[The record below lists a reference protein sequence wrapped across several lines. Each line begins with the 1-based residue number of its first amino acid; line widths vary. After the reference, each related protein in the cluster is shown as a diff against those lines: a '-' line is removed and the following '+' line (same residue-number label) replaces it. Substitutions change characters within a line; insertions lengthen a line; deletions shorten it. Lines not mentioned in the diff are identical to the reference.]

1 MQLSVLILFVVTA
14 QVSDQEDWI
23 EQGMVRKVFDLASDS
38 KVRKELEISDRQLEK
53 LRKVKAEFTNRLNR
67 VNKETKSLPRKEA
80 KQAQKKI
87 WKEVHEWT
95 IGELDQIFIR
105 HQLQRLNQIA
115 RQEPVKIVAKGDRFK
130 MYVIMARQLGLS
142 DKEIAAFQKD
152 VNKEKEEYQKKL
164 EALTKETDRAV
175 FKHLPPK
182 TQAKVREVFGDI
194 F

>member
-80 KQAQKKI
+80 EQAQKKI

-182 TQAKVREVFGDI
+182 TQAKLREVFGDI